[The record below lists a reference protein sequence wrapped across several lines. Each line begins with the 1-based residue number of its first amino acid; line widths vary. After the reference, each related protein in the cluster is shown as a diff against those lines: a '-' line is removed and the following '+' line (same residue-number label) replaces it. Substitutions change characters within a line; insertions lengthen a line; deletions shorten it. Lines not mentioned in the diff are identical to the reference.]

1 VVPALLLEAHLLT
14 PRFKELPDHLLF
26 TVAAA
31 VNLMLTAR
39 ALQTGLGS

>member
-14 PRFKELPDHLLF
+14 PRLKELPDHLLF